1 MTSTLAATP
10 TAAWELTAISG
21 CSKANLIADGCG
33 VDNTGTS
40 VNVTGTKTTTSDD
53 DRSDND
59 NNRSDDDGTDT
70 GTWTPP
76 RTRTVDDFADCI
88 ASWDAYRRC
97 FRDIGDEDEDPTTPE
112 PPPLPEVT
120 LADIAQF
127 APPAAVLG
135 AEPGNA
141 GIADMPTNFT
151 AAASVHTQSGTLFGY
166 PISVRFTPVGYDYVF
181 GDGTGATFTTAGRSW
196 QDLGQA
202 TFTPTPTSHVYAD
215 RGTYTATLSIRY
227 SAEIDLGSGWFPIA
241 GQLTITSADQ
251 AIRIFE
257 AHTALVDHTCTEAPG
272 APGC

>member
-1 MTSTLAATP
+1 MLTRLAIAIMISVASLSVGASAGAGCSSATLAT
-10 TAAWELTAISG
+10 
-21 CSKANLIADGCG
+21 DGCG

-40 VNVTGTKTTTSDD
+40 VDVTGTKTTTSDD
-53 DRSDND
+53 H
-59 NNRSDDDGTDT
+59 RSDDDSGTDT

-76 RTRTVDDFADCI
+76 RTRTVEDFADCLE
-88 ASWDAYRRC
+88 SWDAYNRC
-97 FRDIGDEDEDPTTPE
+97 FRDVDDEEDDPTTPE

-120 LADIAQF
+120 MTDIAQF

-141 GIADMPTNFT
+141 GIADMPTNFI

-166 PISVRFTPVGYDYVF
+166 PISVRFTPIAYDYAF
-181 GDGTGATFTTAGRSW
+181 GDGAGATFTVAGRSW

-202 TFTPTPTSHVYAD
+202 TFTPTPTSHVYAE
-215 RGTYTATLSIRY
+215 RGVYTATLSIRY
-227 SAEIDLGSGWFPIA
+227 SAEIDLGAGWFPIA

-251 AIRIFE
+251 SIRIFE
-257 AHTALVDHTCTEAPG
+257 AHTALVAHTCGESPG